1 MKNSVWQSTA
11 NLPRF
16 DILQGDKKTDVLIVG
31 GGIAGLIC
39 AHLLERSGI
48 DYILAEAGRI
58 SCGITKNTTAKITIG
73 HGLIYDKLIR
83 KSGSDTAK
91 MYFEA
96 NKDALDEYA
105 RLCKTIPCAFE
116 TKSAYT
122 YSLKDS
128 RNIEREVK
136 AAESLGIDAAFTTR
150 SELPFDIK
158 AAVRYKNQA
167 QFNPLQFISGISK
180 GLNIYENTFI
190 QEISKNTAISDK
202 GRINFNK
209 IIVCTHFPFIN
220 KHGNY
225 FVKLYQH
232 RSYVSAYKNAQNLKG
247 MYVDED
253 IGGLSFRTYDG
264 MLLIGG
270 GSHRTGKDGGNW
282 NELSVVAQKYYPDS
296 TLKYMWATQDC
307 MTLDSIPY
315 AGLYSKRTPNMYV
328 ATGFNKWGMT
338 NAMACA
344 KILCDLVQDRKNDF
358 APAFSPDRSILTPQ
372 LFINGFETLTNLISP
387 TVKRCPHLGCA
398 LKWNKHEHTWDCPC
412 HGSRF
417 EKDGTLIDNPATG
430 DANI

>member
-1 MKNSVWQSTA
+1 MKKSVWQSTA
-11 NLPRF
+11 DLPRF
-16 DILQGDKKTDVLIVG
+16 DTLQGDKKTDVLIVG

-39 AHLLERSGI
+39 AYFLKNEGI
-48 DYILAEAGRI
+48 DYILAEAGSI
-58 SCGITKNTTAKITIG
+58 CCGITKNTTAKITIG

-83 KSGSDTAK
+83 KSGFEAAK

-96 NKDALDEYA
+96 NKDALNEYYS
-105 RLCKTIPCAFE
+105 LCKTIPCGFE

-122 YSLKDS
+122 YSIKDS
-128 RNIEREVK
+128 LNIESEVK
-136 AAESLGIDAAFTTR
+136 AAGSLGIDAEFTTKT
-150 SELPFDIK
+150 ELPFDIK
-158 AAVRYKNQA
+158 GAVLYKNQA
-167 QFNPLQFISGISK
+167 QFNPLQFISGIAK

-190 QEISKNTAISDK
+190 REISKNTAISDK
-202 GRINFNK
+202 GRISFNK

-220 KHGNY
+220 KHGGY

-232 RSYVSAYKNAQNLKG
+232 RSYVCAYENAQNLKG

-253 IGGLSFRTYDG
+253 LKGLSFRTYDD

-270 GSHRTGKDGGNW
+270 GSHRTGKKGGNW
-282 NELSVVAQKYYPDS
+282 KELNDFSNKHYPDAK
-296 TLKYMWATQDC
+296 LKCMWATQDC
-307 MTLDSIPY
+307 MTLDGLPY
-315 AGLYSKRTPNMYV
+315 AGLYSKSTPNMYV
-328 ATGFNKWGMT
+328 STGFNKWGMT

-344 KILCDLVQDRKNDF
+344 KILCDLVSGRKNDF
-358 APAFSPDRSILTPQ
+358 APAFSPDRNMFTPQ
-372 LFINGFETLTNLISP
+372 LFINGFEAVTNLVSP

-430 DANI
+430 DAKM